1 MEKVKELRLMRREII
16 RQNKNITNKEL
27 EKGTIILEVLKGMD
41 VDDALKLLDGCK
53 QLVLTYSEVSHPWD
67 RMEEDKK
74 WKKIQ

>member
-53 QLVLTYSEVSHPWD
+53 QLVLTYSEVSYPWD
-67 RMEEDKK
+67 RMEEE
-74 WKKIQ
+74 